1 MTITKMKKNIRK
13 IATLSTLAFSLS
25 ACNDFLDREPISQ
38 VNTEEYFTSENS
50 ADAAV
55 VGMYRSM
62 QNSFSFGQSMIIVP
76 EFSAGHLNHASSF
89 PEYVNFEQNAVRVD
103 NPWIQN
109 IWQQVYTSIN
119 AANNIIASVP
129 EMEETA
135 ISDERRQQFVG
146 EAKFVRALNYFFMVR
161 AFGAIPFPLTPTEE
175 DSELLIPRTPVSE
188 VYAQIIA
195 DLEDASN
202 NPNSY
207 GDNASTKGR
216 ATGLAAKALLAKV
229 QLYHANITGDYSQ
242 AASLAQEVIASGAFS
257 LQGSFST
264 IWANEN
270 TEESIFELQ
279 FDEQVTNPLAL
290 QSNDNASNLFY
301 AKGVSIYDMYEEGD
315 QRRDFTVYFGTRDR
329 YYIGKY
335 PQGAPATQ
343 NLPVLRLA
351 ELYLIHAE
359 AQARID
365 GAISD
370 AAYHSLKQVRDRA
383 GIETPLASSFGSVD
397 DFIVA
402 VQKEKELEMM
412 FEGETWFDF
421 SRTGLALEIMT
432 IADPNFFLY
441 PIPASQILLNN
452 QLDQNDGY

>member
-1 MTITKMKKNIRK
+1 MKKQIRK
-13 IATLSTLAFSLS
+13 IAILSTLALSLS
-25 ACNDFLDREPISQ
+25 ACNDFLDREPIVQ
-38 VNTEEYFTSENS
+38 VNPDEYFTSENS
-50 ADAAV
+50 AEAAV
-55 VGMYRSM
+55 TGMYRSM
-62 QNSFSFGQSMIIVP
+62 QNSFSFGQSVIIVP
-76 EFSAGHLNHASSF
+76 EFSARHVSHASSF
-89 PEYVNFEQNAVRVD
+89 PEYVNFDQNAVRVD

-109 IWQQVYTSIN
+109 IWQQVYTTIN

-129 EMEETA
+129 EMEENA
-135 ISDERRQQFVG
+135 ISDEKRQQFIG

-175 DSELLIPRTPVSE
+175 DSELLIPRTPIPE
-188 VYAQIIA
+188 VYAQIVT
-195 DLEDASN
+195 DLEEASGI
-202 NPNSY
+202 PDSY
-207 GDNASTKGR
+207 GDNATTKGR

-229 QLYHANITGDYSQ
+229 QLYHANITGDYAQ
-242 AASLAQEVIASGAFS
+242 AASTAQEVIASGVFS
-257 LQGSFST
+257 LQGTFST

-301 AKGVSIYDMYEEGD
+301 AKSVSIYDMYEDDD
-315 QRRDFTVYFGTRDR
+315 QRRDFTVYSGTRNR

-335 PQGAPATQ
+335 PQGEPATQ
-343 NLPVLRLA
+343 NLPVIRLA

-365 GAISD
+365 GTVSD
-370 AAYHSLKQVRDRA
+370 AAYNSLKEVRDRA
-383 GIETPLASSFGSVD
+383 GIETPPASSYGSLD

-412 FEGETWFDF
+412 FEGESWFDF
-421 SRTGLALEIMT
+421 CRTELALTDMMS

-441 PIPASQILLNN
+441 PIPGNQIILNQ
-452 QLDQNDGY
+452 QLDQNPGY